1 MTLAVPSSAA
11 DDPTKM
17 DLGGLFSALH
27 PELLRNA
34 RASGASA
41 QDAEDAVADA
51 FLALARLPAERWP
64 ANPRAYLHAVVRNAA
79 RRRGGAA
86 REVPTPQD
94 ELDRP
99 SRDVDRLE
107 GVEQSQLVGRAL
119 AALTAREQRLLEGSL
134 LQGLGV
140 ERLGAELGLSVTAT
154 TTALARARANLRCAY
169 LTAEIEPELTA
180 CGADPAHLARVLLGT
195 ASERMR
201 SRVDRHAAGCEVCHG
216 ILGERR
222 RPRIGRSAL
231 VIGLS
236 ALGAGALATSQAS
249 SAEALPLQAM
259 PPQAMPTEAPTR
271 RGPRALPRMTGPVA
285 ALVAVL
291 LGGAGTAA
299 LPTHPPM
306 LVALRVEPA
315 SVTLEADASATIT
328 VRNDAAVPVD
338 AALEITGDDGDAAV
352 QLVVAPDGSPAVTVA
367 PSGRGTSVPLGGIV
381 ASGSTRVT
389 VTALAGSSPGGGS
402 RSIALRP
409 VRLDGSHQTLG
420 ASAFDGGSAESAAH
434 RAIHPGSSSPSGG
447 SPVTANSSSFVTIP
461 PARLSIRPRTM
472 PVA

>member
-1 MTLAVPSSAA
+1 MTLAAPSPAA
-11 DDPTKM
+11 DDPSKP
-17 DLGGLFSALH
+17 DLGGLFSALR

-41 QDAEDAVADA
+41 QDAEDAVAEA
-51 FLALARLPAERWP
+51 FLALVRMPSERWP
-64 ANPRAYLHAVVRNAA
+64 ANPRAYLHAVVRNAT
-79 RRRGGAA
+79 RRRGDP

-99 SRDVDRLE
+99 SRDADRLE
-107 GVEQSQLVGRAL
+107 GAEQSQLVGRAL
-119 AALTAREQRLLEGSL
+119 AALTAREQRLLQGSL

-154 TTALARARANLRCAY
+154 TTALARARASLRCAY
-169 LTAEIEPELTA
+169 LAAEIEPELTA

-201 SRVDRHAAGCEVCHG
+201 SRVERHAADCDVCRG
-216 ILGERR
+216 IMGERR
-222 RPRIGRSAL
+222 RPRIGRSTL
-231 VIGLS
+231 VVGLS
-236 ALGAGALATSQAS
+236 ALGAGALATTRAAP
-249 SAEALPLQAM
+249 AEALPLEPLAK
-259 PPQAMPTEAPTR
+259 EAPKQR
-271 RGPRALPRMTGPVA
+271 RPRALPRMAGPVA
-285 ALVAVL
+285 ALVAIL

-299 LPTHPPM
+299 LPTHPPLLM
-306 LVALRVEPA
+306 ALRVEPA
-315 SVTLEADASATIT
+315 SVTLDVETSATIT
-328 VRNDAAVPVD
+328 VRNDASVPID

-352 QLVVAPDGSPAVTVA
+352 QLMVAPDGSPAMTVT
-367 PSGRGTSVPLGGIV
+367 PNGRSTSVPLGGIV

-409 VRLDGSHQTLG
+409 IRPDGSHQTLG
-420 ASAFDGGSAESAAH
+420 ASAFDGGRAESTAQ
-434 RAIHPGSSSPSGG
+434 RAIHSGSSRPAGG
-447 SPVTANSSSFVTIP
+447 SPVTAKSSSFVTIP
-461 PARLSIRPRTM
+461 PALLSIRPRTM